1 MIAPMVFLAYAAL
14 SPVPLSM
21 RHPSELLHRNHLSGA
36 CIARRASIRHSL
48 LRQRI
53 MPCLALSEN
62 KVDGSAGEP
71 ELPITPLLPELV
83 QSLEKG
89 PNLVLQ
95 APPGAGKTTSV
106 PLALLRDASWLRDT
120 DKTILVLE
128 PRRIAARSAATRMS
142 SALGEQVGMTVG
154 YRVRQESK
162 VSSRTRIVCVT
173 EGMLL

>member
-1 MIAPMVFLAYAAL
+1 MHLARA
-14 SPVPLSM
+14 
-21 RHPSELLHRNHLSGA
+21 
-36 CIARRASIRHSL
+36 ASIRHSL
-48 LRQRI
+48 RRQRI
-53 MPCLALSEN
+53 TPSLALSEN

-106 PLALLRDASWLRDT
+106 PLALLRDASWMRDT

-142 SALGEQVGMTVG
+142 SALGEQVGMNVG

>member
-1 MIAPMVFLAYAAL
+1 MLPTLLLALQAIVNPSHPPCMRWHGSAQQHFGL
-14 SPVPLSM
+14 AKLGG
-21 RHPSELLHRNHLSGA
+21 RHP
-36 CIARRASIRHSL
+36 CQARLRFGLGRPPRHAERSKLRMTTAEAAS
-48 LRQRI
+48 
-53 MPCLALSEN
+53 
-62 KVDGSAGEP
+62 

-83 QSLEKG
+83 ASLEEG

-106 PLALLRDASWLRDT
+106 PLALLQKASWLREGS
-120 DKTILVLE
+120 TILVLE
-128 PRRIAARSAATRMS
+128 PRRIAARSAALRMA

-162 VSSRTRIVCVT
+162 ISPRTRIVCVT